1 MIAERPRHGYG
12 DQGDRGALWRCLQPK
27 PRRNLSDALLARRYG
42 LCRDRARSP
51 GRKLYRITSEGEA
64 FLVANR
70 TAADEL
76 LSRMAA
82 AAERAEEPLPEMV
95 ADAIRTFKLA
105 LRLRLKR
112 GSLDDEAAGKIAA
125 ALLQAAQTVEQS

>member
-1 MIAERPRHGYG
+1 
-12 DQGDRGALWRCLQPK
+12 
-27 PRRNLSDALLARRYG
+27 
-42 LCRDRARSP
+42 
-51 GRKLYRITSEGEA
+51 
-64 FLVANR
+64 
-70 TAADEL
+70 
-76 LSRMAA
+76 MAA